1 MKKLV
6 RKNLED
12 YRKLTGETKLVEE
25 EEKKQYRERNQKK
38 LATRVNTED
47 GNIVMFNIPNE
58 IPVD

>member
-1 MKKLV
+1 MKKAV
-6 RKNLED
+6 SRK
-12 YRKLTGETKLVEE
+12 KP
-25 EEKKQYRERNQKK
+25 KK